1 MDSLLLVMRAAS
13 VRLEH
18 FVFRLCSTFVQTD
31 LLLFVEFDER
41 LAVWLV
47 CIGIFS

>member
-13 VRLEH
+13 VRFGCGEH
-18 FVFRLCSTFVQTD
+18 FVQTD

-41 LAVWLV
+41 LAV
-47 CIGIFS
+47 